1 MEDIKLLRRIEGLHT
16 IETLQKELNLTKQST
31 INLISKLRKEEYITL
46 FAGGGKKKRI
56 YRITARKQRKRQ
68 EGMFDIINKYSPN
81 MKIREW
87 YDHQVH
93 GVYGPEEALIDALQT
108 QSFRL
113 ILASMRLF
121 NHIKDWKKI
130 YKLAKENNCWQKV
143 GALYD
148 VSRLFFK
155 VKKMPERYRK
165 RKYKKWIKL
174 TQLKKKNFPKI
185 SEKWHVYISFNK
197 YDLKEI

>member
-16 IETLQKELNLTKQST
+16 VETLQKELNLTKQST
-31 INLISKLRKEEYITL
+31 INLISKLRKEEHITL

>member
-81 MKIREW
+81 MKISEW

-197 YDLKEI
+197 YDLRDI

>member
-93 GVYGPEEALIDALQT
+93 GIYGPEEALIDALQT

-121 NHIKDWKKI
+121 NHIKDWKKLYI
-130 YKLAKENNCWQKV
+130 LSKEKNCWQKV

>member
-1 MEDIKLLRRIEGLHT
+1 
-16 IETLQKELNLTKQST
+16 
-31 INLISKLRKEEYITL
+31 
-46 FAGGGKKKRI
+46 
-56 YRITARKQRKRQ
+56 
-68 EGMFDIINKYSPN
+68 MFDIINKYSPN

-197 YDLKEI
+197 YDLRDI

>member
-1 MEDIKLLRRIEGLHT
+1 
-16 IETLQKELNLTKQST
+16 
-31 INLISKLRKEEYITL
+31 L

-165 RKYKKWIKL
+165 R
-174 TQLKKKNFPKI
+174 N
-185 SEKWHVYISFNK
+185 ISFNK

>member
-31 INLISKLRKEEYITL
+31 INLISKLRKEEHITL

>member
-108 QSFRL
+108 ESFRV

-121 NHIKDWKKI
+121 GHINNWPKL
-130 YKLAKENNCWQKV
+130 YKLANEKDCWQKV
-143 GALYD
+143 GALHD
-148 VSRLFFK
+148 VARMFLS
-155 VKKMPERYRK
+155 VQKMPLMYTNK
-165 RKYKKWIKL
+165 RTNKRS
-174 TQLKKKNFPKI
+174 LKKKYLL
-185 SEKWHVYISFNK
+185 S
-197 YDLKEI
+197 

>member
-16 IETLQKELNLTKQST
+16 VETLQKELNLTKQST
-31 INLISKLRKEEYITL
+31 INLISKLRKEEHITL

-93 GVYGPEEALIDALQT
+93 GIYGPEEALIDALQT

-121 NHIKDWKKI
+121 NHIKDWKKLYI
-130 YKLAKENNCWQKV
+130 LSKEKNCWQKV